1 MPSGTDRRTALVLA
15 GGGSFGAVQV
25 GMLKAL
31 VAVGVTADFVVGSS
45 VGAINGAYYAAA
57 ATVENMARLET
68 LWRGIT
74 RNDVF
79 PVSWRSMLG
88 FAARRDFLSA
98 SHGIRNLIE
107 RNLPYRDLEDAPI
120 PIHIIATDLFS
131 GEAVI
136 LSQGNAADAI
146 AASCAIP
153 VAFAPVSIGDRFLID
168 GAVTSNTPV
177 RVAVGLGA
185 RRLIVLPTGFA
196 CNLDTPPRGAVANG
210 LHALTLLIARQLV
223 RELDTLASDID
234 YAIVPSLCPLAGSA
248 YDFTHTAAL
257 IDDAETSTLA
267 WIEAGGLSARVVP
280 DQLRAH
286 SHHSGKV

>member
-1 MPSGTDRRTALVLA
+1 MPSGTDNKTALVLA

-31 VAVGVTADFVVGSS
+31 VASGMTADFVVGSS

-57 ATVENMARLET
+57 GTVENIAQLET

-107 RNLPYRDLEDAPI
+107 RNLPYRNLEDAPI

-131 GEAVI
+131 GDAVV
-136 LSQGNAADAI
+136 LSSGNAADAI
-146 AASCAIP
+146 AASSAIP
-153 VAFAPVSIGDRFLID
+153 VAFAPVKVGDRLLID
-168 GAVTSNTPV
+168 AAVTSNTPV
-177 RVAVGLGA
+177 SVAVGLGA

-196 CNLDTPPRGAVANG
+196 CNLHAAPQGAIANG
-210 LHALTLLIARQLV
+210 LHALTLMIARQLV
-223 RELDTLASDID
+223 RELDNLPAEVD
-234 YAIVPSLCPLAGSA
+234 YAIVPSLCPLAGSP
-248 YDFTHTAAL
+248 YDFTRTGAM
-257 IDDAETSTLA
+257 IDDAETSTRS
-267 WIEAGGLSARVVP
+267 WIEGGGLFERVIP
-280 DQLRAH
+280 NQLRPH
-286 SHHSGKV
+286 SHH

>member
-1 MPSGTDRRTALVLA
+1 MPSATDNKTALVLA

-31 VAVGVTADFVVGSS
+31 VAAGVTADFVVGSS
-45 VGAINGAYYAAA
+45 VGAINGACYAAA
-57 ATVENMARLET
+57 ATVENIARLET

-79 PVSWRSMLG
+79 PMSWRTMLG

-107 RNLPYRDLEDAPI
+107 RNLPYRNLEDAPI

-131 GEAVI
+131 GEAVV
-136 LSQGNAADAI
+136 LSRGSAADAI

-153 VAFAPVSIGDRFLID
+153 VAFAPVRIGERLLID

-185 RRLIVLPTGFA
+185 SRLIVLPTGFS
-196 CNLDTPPRGAVANG
+196 CNLHTPPQGAVANG

-248 YDFTHTAAL
+248 YDFTRTAAL
-257 IDDAETSTLA
+257 IDDAEKSTLA
-267 WIEAGGLSARVVP
+267 WIEAGGLSTRLVP

-286 SHHSGKV
+286 SHH

>member
-1 MPSGTDRRTALVLA
+1 MPSGTDKVALVLA

-31 VAVGVTADFVVGSS
+31 VAAGVTADFVVGSS

-57 ATVENMARLET
+57 GTMETVARLDA

-107 RNLPYRDLEDAPI
+107 RNLPYRDLEEAPI

-131 GEAVI
+131 GDAVVI
-136 LSQGNAADAI
+136 SKGNAAEAI
-146 AASCAIP
+146 AASSAIP
-153 VAFAPVSIGDRFLID
+153 VAFAPVRVGERFLID

-177 RVAVGLGA
+177 GVAISLGA

-196 CNLDTPPRGAVANG
+196 CNLRAPPQGAVANG

-223 RELDTLASDID
+223 RELDTMPAEID
-234 YAIVPSLCPLAGSA
+234 YAIVPSLCPLVGSP
-248 YDFTHTAAL
+248 YDFTRTGAL
-257 IDDAETSTLA
+257 IDDAEKSTRA
-267 WIEAGGLSARVVP
+267 WIEAGGLFERVIP
-280 DQLRAH
+280 NQMRPH
-286 SHHSGKV
+286 RHH

>member
-1 MPSGTDRRTALVLA
+1 MPAGAECGTALVLA

-31 VAVGVTADFVVGSS
+31 VAAGVTADFVVGSS
-45 VGAINGAYYAAA
+45 VGAINGACYAAA
-57 ATVENMARLET
+57 ATAENIARLET

-79 PVSWRSMLG
+79 PMSWRSMLG

-107 RNLPYRDLEDAPI
+107 RNLPYRNLEDAPI

-136 LSQGNAADAI
+136 LSKGNAADAI

-153 VAFAPVSIGDRFLID
+153 VAFAPVRIGERLLID

-185 RRLIVLPTGFA
+185 RRLIVLPTGFS
-196 CNLDTPPRGAVANG
+196 CNLHAPPQGAVANG

-248 YDFTHTAAL
+248 YDFTRTAAL
-257 IDDAETSTLA
+257 IDDAERSTLV
-267 WIEAGGLSARVVP
+267 WIEAGGLSKRVVP
-280 DQLRAH
+280 DQLRPH
-286 SHHSGKV
+286 SHH